1 MTKQEENVVP
11 VRQRNTPVLSGL
23 APEHRFHNDEV
34 TLFHMRRHLVIP
46 VNPVIILPRNTAV
59 KRAKQI
65 TRSHSCKRDFL
76 RYIEIL
82 PAKALQ

>member
-1 MTKQEENVVP
+1 MPEQEENVVP

-34 TLFHMRRHLVIP
+34 TLFHMRRHLIIP
-46 VNPVIILPRNTAV
+46 VNPVIILTRHAAV

-65 TRSHSCKRDFL
+65 TCSHSGKRDFL
-76 RYIEIL
+76 RNIQIL